1 MRSIPSSSAAKDE
14 FSQGRHWQSNLEHGP
29 PRPHIQSTG
38 VRAPL
43 AAFPRLRC
51 RTLSPEER
59 LKLLRIWETTV
70 TSYSYTPS
78 FNDTAMRVNGAR
90 ARLGTLARFLDSAI
104 RVPGTNIRFG
114 ADALLNL
121 IPGVGTLTSKGLS
134 AYLIWEARRLD
145 VPMATLLRMMGNV
158 GVDFVISAI
167 PLVGWVGDVFY
178 RSNLRN
184 MDLLREHLDKAN
196 PVPHRFQR

>member
-1 MRSIPSSSAAKDE
+1 
-14 FSQGRHWQSNLEHGP
+14 
-29 PRPHIQSTG
+29 
-38 VRAPL
+38 
-43 AAFPRLRC
+43 
-51 RTLSPEER
+51 

-70 TSYSYTPS
+70 TSYSYVSSHYEATS
-78 FNDTAMRVNGAR
+78 RANETR
-90 ARLGTLARFLDSAI
+90 ARLDTLARFLDSAV

-121 IPGVGTLTSKGLS
+121 IPGVGTLTSKGMS
-134 AYLIWEARRLD
+134 AYLIWEARRIG
-145 VPMATLLRMMGNV
+145 VPMSTLLRMMGHV

-167 PLVGWVGDVFY
+167 PLLGWVGDVFY

-184 MDLLREHLDKAN
+184 MDLLREHLDKTH

>member
-1 MRSIPSSSAAKDE
+1 
-14 FSQGRHWQSNLEHGP
+14 
-29 PRPHIQSTG
+29 
-38 VRAPL
+38 
-43 AAFPRLRC
+43 
-51 RTLSPEER
+51 

-70 TSYSYTPS
+70 TSYSYTS
-78 FNDTAMRVNGAR
+78 SLNNTSLRASETR
-90 ARLGTLARFLDSAI
+90 ARLDALARLLDSAI

-121 IPGVGTLTSKGLS
+121 IPGVGTLTSKGMS
-134 AYLIWEARRLD
+134 AYLIWEARRLG
-145 VPMATLLRMMGNV
+145 VPMSTLLRMVGNV

-184 MDLLREHLDKAN
+184 MDLLRRHLDN
-196 PVPHRFQR
+196 MHPVLNRSQR

>member
-1 MRSIPSSSAAKDE
+1 ME
-14 FSQGRHWQSNLEHGP
+14 
-29 PRPHIQSTG
+29 
-38 VRAPL
+38 
-43 AAFPRLRC
+43 
-51 RTLSPEER
+51 
-59 LKLLRIWETTV
+59 LLRIWETIV

-78 FNDTAMRVNGAR
+78 FNDISMRASGAR
-90 ARLGTLARFLDSAI
+90 ARLDTLARFLDSAA

-121 IPGVGTLTSKGLS
+121 IPGVGMLTSKGMS
-134 AYLIWEARRLD
+134 AYLIWEARRLG
-145 VPMATLLRMMGNV
+145 VPMPTLLRMMGHV

-184 MDLLREHLDKAN
+184 MDLLREDLDKAH
-196 PVPHRFQR
+196 PVPNRFQR

>member
-1 MRSIPSSSAAKDE
+1 M
-14 FSQGRHWQSNLEHGP
+14 F
-29 PRPHIQSTG
+29 TG

-43 AAFPRLRC
+43 AVFSRLRC
-51 RTLSPEER
+51 RTLSPEEH

-70 TSYSYTPS
+70 TSYSYTSP
-78 FNDTAMRVNGAR
+78 FTDTSLRAAETR
-90 ARLGTLARFLDSAI
+90 ARLDALARLLDSAV

-121 IPGVGTLTSKGLS
+121 IPGVGTLTSKGMS
-134 AYLIWEARRLD
+134 AYLIWEARRLG
-145 VPMATLLRMMGNV
+145 VPMSTLLRMMGNV

-184 MDLLREHLDKAN
+184 MELLREHLDQAHPAPN
-196 PVPHRFQR
+196 HFLR

>member
-1 MRSIPSSSAAKDE
+1 M
-14 FSQGRHWQSNLEHGP
+14 
-29 PRPHIQSTG
+29 
-38 VRAPL
+38 
-43 AAFPRLRC
+43 
-51 RTLSPEER
+51 
-59 LKLLRIWETTV
+59 
-70 TSYSYTPS
+70 TSYSYAS
-78 FNDTAMRVNGAR
+78 FSIDTSPRVAETR
-90 ARLGTLARFLDSAI
+90 ARLDTLARFLDSAV

-114 ADALLNL
+114 ADALLNV
-121 IPGVGTLTSKGLS
+121 IPGVGMLTSKGMS
-134 AYLIWEARRLD
+134 AYLIWEARRLG

-184 MDLLREHLDKAN
+184 MNLLRDHLDKAN